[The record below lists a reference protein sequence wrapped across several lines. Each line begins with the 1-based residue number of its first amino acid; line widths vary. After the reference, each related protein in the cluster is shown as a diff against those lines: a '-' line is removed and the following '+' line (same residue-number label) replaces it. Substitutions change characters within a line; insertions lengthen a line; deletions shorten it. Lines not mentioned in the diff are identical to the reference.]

1 MRPQAFIALLGTAAA
16 VLLKIARVG
25 AATAFTFV
33 LVPPAFPQDPQDATS
48 ACDRAAASPT
58 DKKRPFGVPGVF
70 FASID
75 PKVAIP
81 ACQQASA
88 AAPENPRILYQMSRA
103 HAAAKANESARAYV
117 QKASDLGYPPA
128 QASLAT
134 FYAFGGGGL
143 ARNDEKAL
151 RLSRLAADQGDGLGH
166 NNIGF
171 FYEFGRGGLPK
182 DDNAAAQHYK
192 SAAEAGEAWGQYN
205 LGRFYQ
211 NGRGGLTADD
221 REAARLYKLAADQ
234 RHAPAEVNLGFFY
247 ETGRGGLAKD
257 DGEAVRLYQRAAE
270 QGNAFGQNNLGRFYL
285 GGRGGLPQSD
295 EEAARL
301 YRLAADQGH
310 AAAQAN
316 LGFLY
321 ETGRGGLAKDD
332 VEAVRLYQRAA
343 EQGNALG
350 RYDLGRFY
358 QAGRGGLAPD
368 DREAARLYKL
378 AADQGNERAQ
388 VNLGFFYEIGRGGL
402 PLNEAEAAKL
412 YRLAAQRGHPNAQN
426 RLAMFYELGR
436 GGLPKDI
443 GEAIRLY
450 KLAAAQDRDQDAKL
464 WASDVLARLTA
475 STAAPSSSISSLPLV
490 AFLSLGNGAPT
501 SPAFHRGLAEAGFIE
516 GKNVRFELR
525 ASPSNDQLATLA
537 AELIN
542 SRPSV
547 IVATNSPIAVLAA
560 RAATSTVP
568 IVFASSVDPVA
579 YGFVKSL
586 SRPGGNLTGVSL
598 LSSELISKRL
608 GLLLEAAPDATIAYL
623 TMGPGSPIYKD
634 LRDRTVAAGR
644 ALGREIIVLEANS
657 TRDLQPAFA
666 TLAEKGAGAL
676 MLGSFTN
683 FIPMR
688 EKIVALAQQYKVPA
702 MYPSAIYTRAGGLMS
717 YTADSAETDRLLGYQ
732 YVGRLLKGMKAS
744 DLPVQ
749 QPTKFELSINLK
761 TAKALGL
768 TIPETLLA
776 TADEVIQ

>member
-1 MRPQAFIALLGTAAA
+1 MRPQALIAPLGTTAA
-16 VLLKIARVG
+16 VLLKSARVG

-33 LVPPAFPQDPQDATS
+33 LVSPAFPQDPQDATL

-58 DKKRPFGVPGVF
+58 EKNRSSGVPGVF

-75 PKVAIP
+75 PKIAIP
-81 ACQQASA
+81 ACQEAAA
-88 AAPENPRILYQMSRA
+88 AAPENSRTLFQLGRA
-103 HAAAKANESARAYV
+103 YAAAKANESARAYV

-128 QASLAT
+128 QASLAV
-134 FYAFGGGGL
+134 FYAIGGGGL
-143 ARNDEKAL
+143 ARNDEESL

-182 DDNAAAQHYK
+182 DDNAAARHYK
-192 SAAEAGEAWGQYN
+192 LAAEAGEARGQHN
-205 LGRFYQ
+205 VGRF
-211 NGRGGLTADD
+211 
-221 REAARLYKLAADQ
+221 
-234 RHAPAEVNLGFFY
+234 H
-247 ETGRGGLAKD
+247 ETGRGGLEADERQAARLYDLAAEQRYAPAEVRLGFLYESGRGGLSKD

-270 QGNAFGQNNLGRFYL
+270 QSNALGQ
-285 GGRGGLPQSD
+285 
-295 EEAARL
+295 
-301 YRLAADQGH
+301 H
-310 AAAQAN
+310 N
-316 LGFLY
+316 LGFMY
-321 ETGRGGLAKDD
+321 ETGRGGLPRDD
-332 VEAVRLYQRAA
+332 REAVRLYQRAA

-358 QAGRGGLAPD
+358 QAGRGGLAHD

-388 VNLGFFYEIGRGGL
+388 VSLGFFYETGRGGL

-412 YRLAAQRGHPNAQN
+412 YRLAAERGHPNAQN
-426 RLAMFYELGR
+426 KLAMFYELGR

-443 GEAIRLY
+443 GEATRLY
-450 KLAAAQDRDQDAKL
+450 KLAATQDRDQDAKL

-475 STAAPSSSISSLPLV
+475 PTAAPSPSTSSLPLV
-490 AFLSLGNGAPT
+490 AFLSLGNGAPM
-501 SPAFHRGLAEAGFIE
+501 SPAFRRGLAEAGFIE

-525 ASPSNDQLATLA
+525 ASPSNDQLPTLA
-537 AELIN
+537 AELID

-560 RAATSTVP
+560 RAAASTVP

-579 YGFVKSL
+579 YGFVESL

-598 LSSELISKRL
+598 LSSELIGKRL
-608 GLLLEAAPDATIAYL
+608 SLLLEAAPDATIAYL

-644 ALGREIIVLEANS
+644 ALGREIIVLEASS

-666 TLAEKGAGAL
+666 ILSEKRAGAL
-676 MLGSFTN
+676 MVGSFTN

-688 EKIVALAQQYKVPA
+688 EKIVALAQQYKVPV

-749 QPTKFELSINLK
+749 QPTKFELSINLT

>member
-1 MRPQAFIALLGTAAA
+1 MRPQAFIAPLGAAAA

-25 AATAFTFV
+25 AATAFTSV
-33 LVPPAFPQDPQDATS
+33 IVSPAFPQDPVDATS

-58 DKKRPFGVPGVF
+58 DKNRPSGVPGVF
-70 FASID
+70 LASID

-88 AAPENPRILYQMSRA
+88 AAPENPRILYQLARA

-117 QKASDLGYPPA
+117 QKASDLGYPAA

-143 ARNDEKAL
+143 ARNDEEAL
-151 RLSRLAADQGDGLGH
+151 RLSRFAADQGDGLGH
-166 NNIGF
+166 NIIGL
-171 FYEFGRGGLPK
+171 FYEFGRGGLSK
-182 DDNAAAQHYK
+182 DDNAAARHYGL
-192 SAAEAGEAWGQYN
+192 AAEAGEARGQYN
-205 LGRFYQ
+205 VGRFHEA
-211 NGRGGLTADD
+211 GRGGLAADE

-234 RHAPAEVNLGFFY
+234 RFAPAEFILGLFYENGRGGLPKGDREALSLYQRAAAQGDASGQNSLGRFYQQGRGGLRQSDEEAVRLYRLAAERGHAFGRANLAFMY
-247 ETGRGGLAKD
+247 ETGRGGLP
-257 DGEAVRLYQRAAE
+257 L
-270 QGNAFGQNNLGRFYL
+270 
-285 GGRGGLPQSD
+285 D
-295 EEAARL
+295 E
-301 YRLAADQGH
+301 
-310 AAAQAN
+310 
-316 LGFLY
+316 
-321 ETGRGGLAKDD
+321 T
-332 VEAVRLYQRAA
+332 
-343 EQGNALG
+343 
-350 RYDLGRFY
+350 
-358 QAGRGGLAPD
+358 
-368 DREAARLYKL
+368 
-378 AADQGNERAQ
+378 
-388 VNLGFFYEIGRGGL
+388 
-402 PLNEAEAAKL
+402 EAAKL
-412 YRLAAQRGHPNAQN
+412 YRLAAEQGHPNAQN

-443 GEAIRLY
+443 SEAIRLY
-450 KLAAAQDRDQDAKL
+450 KLAAGQDRDPDAKL
-464 WASDVLARLTA
+464 WANDVLARLTA
-475 STAAPSSSISSLPLV
+475 STAAPSPSISSLPLV
-490 AFLSLGNGAPT
+490 AFLSLGKGAPT

-525 ASPSNDQLATLA
+525 ASPSNDQLPKLA

-579 YGFVKSL
+579 YGFVESL

-623 TMGPGSPIYKD
+623 TIGPNSPIYKD
-634 LRDRTVAAGR
+634 LRDRTLAAGR
-644 ALGREIIVLEANS
+644 ALGREIIVLEAYS

-666 TLAEKGAGAL
+666 TLTEKGAGAL
-676 MLGSFTN
+676 LVGSFTN
-683 FIPMR
+683 FVPMR
-688 EKIVALAQQYKVPA
+688 EKIVELAQQYKVPV

-717 YTADSAETDRLLGYQ
+717 YTADSAETDRLLGSQ
-732 YVGRLLKGMKAS
+732 YVGRLLKGMKVS

-776 TADEVIQ
+776 IADEVIQ